1 MGSILAVCCLRNSN
15 DQANPQYGMEHRPSR
30 RVNKDAIK
38 RILTFKD
45 FKGFKKIKDIN
56 DYYTFF
62 GTLGQGSFGKV
73 ERAEHIKASVDC
85 AVKIIEKKKVR
96 EHKILED
103 LMHNE
108 LKVLEET
115 VS

>member
-1 MGSILAVCCLRNSN
+1 MGTIYSCCLRNN
-15 DQANPQYGMEHRPSR
+15 QDQFGQPIGMEHRPSKR
-30 RVNKDAIK
+30 INENALK

-45 FKGFKKIKDIN
+45 FKGFKKVSNIK
-56 DYYTFF
+56 DYYTFY

-73 ERAEHIKASVDC
+73 ERAEHIKACVDC
-85 AVKIIEKKKVR
+85 AVKVIEKRKVR

-108 LKVLEET
+108 LNVLEET